1 MVGNSHPILIRCHE
15 GYTWIRDFAFAHFVS
30 AVVNV
35 DPPLPSLGAA
45 QLPLVA
51 GVYAFCFG
59 WLEAAAHRV
68 EHLLWRRVQLA
79 RRGDRGGVQTK
90 RHGDH
95 IDLQKLPALSS
106 QMDWH
111 FDIPW

>member
-1 MVGNSHPILIRCHE
+1 MVGDGHPILIRRHE
-15 GYTWIRDFAFAHFVS
+15 GYTWISDFAFAHFVS

-45 QLPLVA
+45 QLPLIA

-59 WLEAAAHRV
+59 WLKAAAHRV
-68 EHLLWRRVQLA
+68 EHLLWRRVYMA
-79 RRGDRGGVQTK
+79 RRGAPCGAQTN

-95 IDLQKLPALSS
+95 IDLQK
-106 QMDWH
+106 
-111 FDIPW
+111 